1 VSIDEDMSNPTRLT
15 TTYSKNGMKVA
26 SREVA
31 IGVTKQMM
39 DKKGLKQEDFPVELP
54 IYMRV
59 HAYIDGVEGSE
70 TYSNIVKFNKVKT
83 GFALPDVEMPEQ
95 LFVMGDFTENNW
107 EKAVPTIPVNGAT
120 SIHWR
125 IAWINGNGVMTSP
138 VMGPANWSDDY
149 ITVTYKSKTA
159 GFKIDDNGKITA
171 DNEGWYLMVIESK
184 CDNDM
189 RTMELTFSF
198 DKAEVWLIGTSIVNP
213 EAIGKDGTI
222 EQDAPRKFINID
234 KPIEI
239 TDPSGAYVKIESAEE
254 ADYDLTIDFG
264 SHVLGVQRAHWD
276 NDVDYISQIAPCRTF
291 CFFHEVEF
299 MLANNLIKG
308 GDIYNAIVV
317 MEKPISDKQL
327 QMMRDKFEMPQLDVT
342 PKGYLNNIKLHF
354 ANECGRHKMLDVIG
368 DLRLCGGFLNAKVTA
383 YKSGHTINT
392 AAARAILQAVE
403 SK

>member
-1 VSIDEDMSNPTRLT
+1 MNQRTLKKN
-15 TTYSKNGMKVA
+15 YSFKG
-26 SREVA
+26 
-31 IGVTKQMM
+31 
-39 DKKGLKQEDFPVELP
+39 KGL
-54 IYMRV
+54 
-59 HAYIDGVEGSE
+59 H
-70 TYSNIVKFNKVKT
+70 T
-83 GFALPDVEMPEQ
+83 G
-95 LFVMGDFTENNW
+95 
-107 EKAVPTIPVNGAT
+107 KPVNMTVKPAPANT
-120 SIHWR
+120 
-125 IAWINGNGVMTSP
+125 GVVFVRTDIPQSP
-138 VMGPANWSDDY
+138 VIEALACN
-149 ITVTYKSKTA
+149 VSKTDRSTSLCNKDGIA
-159 GFKIDDNGKITA
+159 VFTVEHILSALTGLGVDNAIIEL
-171 DNEGWYLMVIESK
+171 DNIEVPIMDGSARK
-184 CDNDM
+184 YAV
-189 RTMELTFSF
+189 L
-198 DKAEVWLIGTSIVNP
+198 
-213 EAIGKDGTI
+213 IGKDGTV

-239 TDPSGAYVKIESAEE
+239 TDPNGAYVKIEPAEQ
-254 ADYDLTIDFG
+254 ADYDLTIDFV

-327 QMMRDKFEMPQLDVT
+327 QMMRDKFEMPDLAVT

-354 ANECGRHKMLDVIG
+354 ANECGRHKMLDLIG

-392 AAARAILQAVE
+392 AAARAILQAAE

>member
-1 VSIDEDMSNPTRLT
+1 MNQRTLKKN
-15 TTYSKNGMKVA
+15 YSFKG
-26 SREVA
+26 
-31 IGVTKQMM
+31 
-39 DKKGLKQEDFPVELP
+39 KGL
-54 IYMRV
+54 
-59 HAYIDGVEGSE
+59 H
-70 TYSNIVKFNKVKT
+70 T
-83 GFALPDVEMPEQ
+83 G
-95 LFVMGDFTENNW
+95 
-107 EKAVPTIPVNGAT
+107 KPVNMTVKPAPANT
-120 SIHWR
+120 
-125 IAWINGNGVMTSP
+125 GVVFVRTDIPQSP
-138 VMGPANWSDDY
+138 VIEALACN
-149 ITVTYKSKTA
+149 VSKTDRSTSLCNKDGIA
-159 GFKIDDNGKITA
+159 VFTVEHILSALTGLGVDNAIIEL
-171 DNEGWYLMVIESK
+171 DNIEVPIMDGSARK
-184 CDNDM
+184 YAV
-189 RTMELTFSF
+189 L
-198 DKAEVWLIGTSIVNP
+198 
-213 EAIGKDGTI
+213 IGKDGTV

-239 TDPSGAYVKIESAEE
+239 TDPNGAYVKIEPAEQ

-327 QMMRDKFEMPQLDVT
+327 QMMRDKFEMPDLAVT

-354 ANECGRHKMLDVIG
+354 ANECGRHKMLDLIG

-392 AAARAILQAVE
+392 AAARAILQAAE

>member
-1 VSIDEDMSNPTRLT
+1 MNQRTLKKN
-15 TTYSKNGMKVA
+15 YSFKG
-26 SREVA
+26 
-31 IGVTKQMM
+31 
-39 DKKGLKQEDFPVELP
+39 KGL
-54 IYMRV
+54 
-59 HAYIDGVEGSE
+59 H
-70 TYSNIVKFNKVKT
+70 T
-83 GFALPDVEMPEQ
+83 G
-95 LFVMGDFTENNW
+95 
-107 EKAVPTIPVNGAT
+107 KPVNMTVKPAPANT
-120 SIHWR
+120 
-125 IAWINGNGVMTSP
+125 GVVFARTDILQSP
-138 VMGPANWSDDY
+138 VIEALACN
-149 ITVTYKSKTA
+149 VSKTDRSTSLCNKDGIA
-159 GFKIDDNGKITA
+159 VFTVEHILSALTGLGVDNAIIEL
-171 DNEGWYLMVIESK
+171 DNIEVPIMDGSARK
-184 CDNDM
+184 YAV
-189 RTMELTFSF
+189 L
-198 DKAEVWLIGTSIVNP
+198 
-213 EAIGKDGTI
+213 IGKDGTV

-239 TDPSGAYVKIESAEE
+239 TDPSGAYVKIEPAEQ

-354 ANECGRHKMLDVIG
+354 ANECGRHKMLDLIG

>member
-1 VSIDEDMSNPTRLT
+1 MNQRTLKKN
-15 TTYSKNGMKVA
+15 YSFKG
-26 SREVA
+26 
-31 IGVTKQMM
+31 
-39 DKKGLKQEDFPVELP
+39 KGL
-54 IYMRV
+54 
-59 HAYIDGVEGSE
+59 H
-70 TYSNIVKFNKVKT
+70 T
-83 GFALPDVEMPEQ
+83 G
-95 LFVMGDFTENNW
+95 
-107 EKAVPTIPVNGAT
+107 KPVNMTVKPAPANT
-120 SIHWR
+120 
-125 IAWINGNGVMTSP
+125 GVVFVRTDIPQSP
-138 VMGPANWSDDY
+138 VIEALACN
-149 ITVTYKSKTA
+149 VSKTDRSTSLCNKDGIA
-159 GFKIDDNGKITA
+159 VFTVEHILSALTGLGVDNAIIEL
-171 DNEGWYLMVIESK
+171 DNIEVPIMDGSARK
-184 CDNDM
+184 YAV
-189 RTMELTFSF
+189 L
-198 DKAEVWLIGTSIVNP
+198 
-213 EAIGKDGTI
+213 IGKDGTV

-239 TDPSGAYVKIESAEE
+239 TDPNGAYVKIEPAEQ

-327 QMMRDKFEMPQLDVT
+327 QMMRDKFEMPDLAVT

-354 ANECGRHKMLDVIG
+354 ANECGRHKMLDLIG

-383 YKSGHTINT
+383 YKSGHTIT
-392 AAARAILQAVE
+392 PAAARAILQAAE

>member
-1 VSIDEDMSNPTRLT
+1 
-15 TTYSKNGMKVA
+15 
-26 SREVA
+26 
-31 IGVTKQMM
+31 M
-39 DKKGLKQEDFPVELP
+39 D
-54 IYMRV
+54 
-59 HAYIDGVEGSE
+59 GSARK
-70 TYSNIVKFNKVKT
+70 Y
-83 GFALPDVEMPEQ
+83 
-95 LFVMGDFTENNW
+95 
-107 EKAVPTIPVNGAT
+107 AV
-120 SIHWR
+120 
-125 IAWINGNGVMTSP
+125 
-138 VMGPANWSDDY
+138 
-149 ITVTYKSKTA
+149 
-159 GFKIDDNGKITA
+159 
-171 DNEGWYLMVIESK
+171 
-184 CDNDM
+184 
-189 RTMELTFSF
+189 
-198 DKAEVWLIGTSIVNP
+198 LIGK
-213 EAIGKDGTI
+213 GGTV

-239 TDPSGAYVKIESAEE
+239 TDPNGAYVKIEPAEQ

-327 QMMRDKFEMPQLDVT
+327 QMMRDKFEMPDLAVT

-354 ANECGRHKMLDVIG
+354 ANECGRHKMLDLIG

-392 AAARAILQAVE
+392 AAARAILQAAE

>member
-1 VSIDEDMSNPTRLT
+1 MNQRTLKKN
-15 TTYSKNGMKVA
+15 YSFKG
-26 SREVA
+26 
-31 IGVTKQMM
+31 
-39 DKKGLKQEDFPVELP
+39 KGL
-54 IYMRV
+54 
-59 HAYIDGVEGSE
+59 H
-70 TYSNIVKFNKVKT
+70 T
-83 GFALPDVEMPEQ
+83 G
-95 LFVMGDFTENNW
+95 
-107 EKAVPTIPVNGAT
+107 KPVN
-120 SIHWR
+120 
-125 IAWINGNGVMTSP
+125 MTVKP
-138 VMGPANWSDDY
+138 APANTGVVFVRTDIPQSP
-149 ITVTYKSKTA
+149 IIEALACNVSKTDRSTSLCNKDGIA
-159 GFKIDDNGKITA
+159 VFTVEHILSALTGLGVDNAIIEL
-171 DNEGWYLMVIESK
+171 DNIEVPIMDGSARK
-184 CDNDM
+184 YAV
-189 RTMELTFSF
+189 L
-198 DKAEVWLIGTSIVNP
+198 
-213 EAIGKDGTI
+213 IGKDGTV

-239 TDPSGAYVKIESAEE
+239 TDPSGAYVKIEPAEQ

-354 ANECGRHKMLDVIG
+354 ANECGRHKMLDLIG

>member
-1 VSIDEDMSNPTRLT
+1 MNQRTLKKN
-15 TTYSKNGMKVA
+15 YSFKG
-26 SREVA
+26 
-31 IGVTKQMM
+31 
-39 DKKGLKQEDFPVELP
+39 KGL
-54 IYMRV
+54 
-59 HAYIDGVEGSE
+59 H
-70 TYSNIVKFNKVKT
+70 T
-83 GFALPDVEMPEQ
+83 G
-95 LFVMGDFTENNW
+95 
-107 EKAVPTIPVNGAT
+107 KPVNMTVKPAPANT
-120 SIHWR
+120 
-125 IAWINGNGVMTSP
+125 GVVFVRTDIPQSP
-138 VMGPANWSDDY
+138 VIEALACN
-149 ITVTYKSKTA
+149 VSKTDRSTSLCNKDGIA
-159 GFKIDDNGKITA
+159 VFTVEHILSALTGLGVDNAIIEL
-171 DNEGWYLMVIESK
+171 DNIEVPIMDGSARK
-184 CDNDM
+184 YAV
-189 RTMELTFSF
+189 L
-198 DKAEVWLIGTSIVNP
+198 
-213 EAIGKDGTI
+213 IGKDGTV

-239 TDPSGAYVKIESAEE
+239 TDPCGAYVKVEPAEQ

-276 NDVDYISQIAPCRTF
+276 DEVDYISQIAPCRTF

-354 ANECGRHKMLDVIG
+354 ANECGRHKMLDLIG